1 MYCAAQLAVGEEGLG
16 HDSSARTKILQ
27 PMLIGL
33 SNQVKGF
40 DQTFKSNT
48 QPARVAQSVE
58 RVALMHKK
66 TSRSR
71 VRAPPRAQFPTV
83 QLV

>member
-1 MYCAAQLAVGEEGLG
+1 V
-16 HDSSARTKILQ
+16 DDFSARTKVLQ

-33 SNQVKGF
+33 FNEVKGF